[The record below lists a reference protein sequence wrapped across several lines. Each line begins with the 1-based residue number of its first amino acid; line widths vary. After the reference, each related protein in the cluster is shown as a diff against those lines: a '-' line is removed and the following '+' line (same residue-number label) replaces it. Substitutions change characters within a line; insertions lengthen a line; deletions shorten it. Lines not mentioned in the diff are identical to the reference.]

1 MNDETLLS
9 PLDSSSNETLA
20 GRIADQLKRK
30 IITGLLKPGQ
40 KLVEK
45 EIAAAFNVSRTPLR
59 EALARLVNIGVA
71 VSIPYRGIFVRCIS
85 AVHAREIYELRI
97 GIEGVAAMFAA
108 ERASD
113 NDLSRLKNLL
123 SAMDREEDTGD
134 DAASLK
140 LLNEQF
146 HRAIA
151 EATGNTVLVAQID
164 DLWGWVSLTRTN
176 AWSATGRGGTS
187 RIEHHAICEA
197 IFRHDPAKARQL
209 AEDHARRAWTN
220 VEPFLVRTS
229 ATTTNIGSTAED
241 SFRHAGTKRFR
252 R

>member
-85 AVHAREIYELRI
+85 AVHARHGQSGGYGRRRGQSE
-97 GIEGVAAMFAA
+97 AA
-108 ERASD
+108 
-113 NDLSRLKNLL
+113 
-123 SAMDREEDTGD
+123 
-134 DAASLK
+134 
-140 LLNEQF
+140 
-146 HRAIA
+146 
-151 EATGNTVLVAQID
+151 
-164 DLWGWVSLTRTN
+164 
-176 AWSATGRGGTS
+176 
-187 RIEHHAICEA
+187 
-197 IFRHDPAKARQL
+197 
-209 AEDHARRAWTN
+209 
-220 VEPFLVRTS
+220 
-229 ATTTNIGSTAED
+229 
-241 SFRHAGTKRFR
+241 
-252 R
+252 